1 MDAAPDEEPG
11 DRGLQ
16 MPALGLPAMPG
27 NLGDLASFRLPSL
40 AALQQ
45 LPLTLG
51 VAGRLPNPFGGWAG
65 EAEAAARDDTR
76 RAMMHMYAEEDRL
89 KGLATCTALHEAPGS
104 ATANRAGG
112 IGEGPRSLLQA
123 TRGMD
128 LSLNSTPRTMAT
140 PRSDLEPKSDASPED
155 DVPNLPAYPSK
166 NERALS
172 VSLQSEIIPASQ
184 CHCHCHC
191 HC

>member
-1 MDAAPDEEPG
+1 MSAAPDGEPG

-51 VAGRLPNPFGGWAG
+51 AAGLPNPFGGGGWAG
-65 EAEAAARDDTR
+65 DAEAAARDDRR

-89 KGLATCTALHEAPGS
+89 KGSATRTALLTGLASNSDG
-104 ATANRAGG
+104 AGG
-112 IGEGPRSLLQA
+112 PDPAMGVGGGPRVE
-123 TRGMD
+123 G
-128 LSLNSTPRTMAT
+128 
-140 PRSDLEPKSDASPED
+140 D
-155 DVPNLPAYPSK
+155 DG
-166 NERALS
+166 
-172 VSLQSEIIPASQ
+172 
-184 CHCHCHC
+184 
-191 HC
+191 